1 MKVGISNIEN
11 ATRENIMELIHEG
24 ARQRW
29 KIENET
35 FNTLKN
41 HGMELQHSYGNKGY
55 CLQNYFLVRF
65 IALSIEQFL
74 TFSNGLIKILS
85 PNTILPSLEKGIS
98 LFGSLKQM
106 AKRLLESL
114 RNDIIEIIDLSNM
127 RFSIFSG

>member
-1 MKVGISNIEN
+1 
-11 ATRENIMELIHEG
+11 MELVHEG

-85 PNTILPSLEKGIS
+85 PNTILPSRERVS
-98 LFGSLKQM
+98 LCSDRSSRWLNVCSNPYGMISLKQSTFPM
-106 AKRLLESL
+106 CGSAYFQVDFFNRKFLPK
-114 RNDIIEIIDLSNM
+114 
-127 RFSIFSG
+127 